1 MEPAAASTA
10 RPAPCPES
18 FVAFGERLA
27 EAARAVIRPL
37 FRTPVAV
44 DVKPDRSPVTRA
56 DREAEAAMRGLIA
69 ATYPEH
75 GMVGEEQGHDR
86 PEASY
91 VWVLDPVD
99 GTKRFI
105 TANPLFGTLIALLR
119 DGRPVLGII
128 DMPMLDER
136 WIGAAG
142 RPTVRRS
149 AAGRAESRVRA
160 CPALDQATL
169 SASSPHMFE
178 DHFAAF
184 ERVRVAAGMPLYGGD
199 CYNYGLLA
207 DGFADLVIEATM
219 GPHDFLPL
227 VPVVEGAGGV
237 MTDWQGR
244 PLGLESDGRVIAA
257 GDRRVYGEALA
268 LLQGR

>member
-1 MEPAAASTA
+1 
-10 RPAPCPES
+10 
-18 FVAFGERLA
+18 
-27 EAARAVIRPL
+27 
-37 FRTPVAV
+37 
-44 DVKPDRSPVTRA
+44 
-56 DREAEAAMRGLIA
+56 
-69 ATYPEH
+69 
-75 GMVGEEQGHDR
+75 
-86 PEASY
+86 
-91 VWVLDPVD
+91 
-99 GTKRFI
+99 
-105 TANPLFGTLIALLR
+105 
-119 DGRPVLGII
+119 
-128 DMPMLDER
+128 
-136 WIGAAG
+136 
-142 RPTVRRS
+142 
-149 AAGRAESRVRA
+149 VRA